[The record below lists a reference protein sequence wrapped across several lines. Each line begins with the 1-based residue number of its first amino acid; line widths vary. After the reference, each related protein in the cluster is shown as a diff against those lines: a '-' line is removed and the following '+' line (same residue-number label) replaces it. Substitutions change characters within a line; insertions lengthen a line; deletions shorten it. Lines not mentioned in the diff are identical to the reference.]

1 MLYFWRYIDKSTTMR
16 RVIFLVLLAGLF
28 STSVKAQQVPLYSQ
42 YLLNGFLLNPGM
54 AGCESYIPVRL
65 TARQQWTGIDGAP
78 STQAISAHSP
88 IMRQKMGV
96 GGYIFNDKFGP
107 ISQTG
112 VQLSYAYH
120 LQLNREMKLG
130 LGLSFKAFQLSMNET
145 DLIQIDQ
152 GDPSITGASESTFVP
167 DADFGAYLYTKKFYV
182 GLAATQLVQY
192 KLKLGDVNVESTNQT
207 IRHYY
212 LNGGYKIDINND
224 FMVEPSVLLK
234 GTERTPFQLDIN
246 AQVYY
251 KKNYWLGFSY
261 RTAQAAIVLVGFK
274 VDKFY
279 LGYSFDYT
287 FSNLKNYSTGSHEI
301 LLGVNIGEGANKGNS
316 LI

>member
-1 MLYFWRYIDKSTTMR
+1 MKK
-16 RVIFLVLLAGLF
+16 LLFIAAIATLF
-28 STSVKAQQVPLYSQ
+28 STSLSAQQVPLYSQ
-42 YLLNGFLLNPGM
+42 YLLNGFLLNPAI
-54 AGCESYIPVRL
+54 AGSVDYIPVRL
-65 TARQQWTGIDGAP
+65 TARQQWTGIEGAP
-78 STQAISAHSP
+78 STQAISAHTG

-112 VQLSYAYH
+112 LQLSYAYH

-130 LGLSFKAFQLSMNET
+130 LGISFKAFQLSMNET
-145 DLIQIDQ
+145 DLVQIDQ
-152 GDPSITGASESTFVP
+152 GDPNITGASESTFVP
-167 DADFGAYLYTKKFYV
+167 DADFGAYLFTKKYYV
-182 GLAATQLVQY
+182 GLSATQLIQY
-192 KLKLGDVNVESTNQT
+192 KIKLGDVNVESSNQT

-212 LNGGYKIDINND
+212 LVGGYKIDINPD
-224 FMVEPSVLLK
+224 FMVEPSLLLK
-234 GTERTPFQLDIN
+234 GTERTPFQVDIN
-246 AQVYY
+246 AKVFY
-251 KKNYWLGFSY
+251 KKNYWLGLSY

-274 VDKFY
+274 VDKFF

-301 LLGVNIGEGANKGNS
+301 LIGVNIGEGANKGNS

>member
-1 MLYFWRYIDKSTTMR
+1 MKKTL
-16 RVIFLVLLAGLF
+16 FLVSVITLF
-28 STSVKAQQVPLYSQ
+28 ATSLSAQQVPLYSQ
-42 YLLNGFLLNPGM
+42 YMLNGFLLNPGI
-54 AGCESYIPVRL
+54 AGSVNYIPIRL
-65 TARQQWTGIDGAP
+65 TARQQWTGIEGAP

-88 IMRQKMGV
+88 IMRQKMGI

-112 VQLSYAYH
+112 LQLSYAYH
-120 LQLNREMKLG
+120 LQLTREMKLG
-130 LGLSFKAFQLSMNET
+130 LGLSFKAFQLSLNES
-145 DLIQIDQ
+145 DLTVIDQ
-152 GDPSITGASESTFVP
+152 GDPSVSGASESTFVP
-167 DADFGAYLYTKKFYV
+167 DADFGAYLYTKKYYA
-182 GLAATQLVQY
+182 GLSATQLIQY
-192 KLKLGDVNVESTNQT
+192 KIKLGDTQIESSNQT

-212 LNGGYKIDINND
+212 LMGGYKIDINKD
-224 FMVEPSVLLK
+224 FMVEPSLLLK
-234 GTERTPFQLDIN
+234 GTEVTPWQVDIN
-246 AQVYY
+246 AKVFY

-261 RTAQAAIVLVGFK
+261 RTAQAAIVLIGFK

-301 LLGVNIGEGANKGNS
+301 LIGYNLGEGANRGNS